1 MPLRQP
7 DRKLTM
13 VAFVRDLDPALLA
26 LIKGVWSVA
35 GATPGWLTSFE
46 RGLDR
51 LHFTILG
58 LEAVS
63 VDGRLANYHALKNS
77 NRLAWCDYTGL
88 LDLFRLYEPDQL
100 VCSVRMGSYQPC
112 DCHADA
118 LSVWRCPSGGIHSF
132 GKSAHLRSSE
142 VGRKLMLTGWPAGGN
157 VTPTFDRA
165 LYHLRRRAENWGFHD
180 KYHALE
186 RPEWQ
191 DDDFYGA
198 IADLSEELYTD
209 RTLLRSL
216 EKAIRDHLAGVAPV
230 IVPVPLS
237 ALSV

>member
-1 MPLRQP
+1 
-7 DRKLTM
+7 
-13 VAFVRDLDPALLA
+13 
-26 LIKGVWSVA
+26 
-35 GATPGWLTSFE
+35 
-46 RGLDR
+46 
-51 LHFTILG
+51 
-58 LEAVS
+58 
-63 VDGRLANYHALKNS
+63 
-77 NRLAWCDYTGL
+77 
-88 LDLFRLYEPDQL
+88 
-100 VCSVRMGSYQPC
+100 
-112 DCHADA
+112 
-118 LSVWRCPSGGIHSF
+118 
-132 GKSAHLRSSE
+132 
-142 VGRKLMLTGWPAGGN
+142 MLTGWPAGGN

-237 ALSV
+237 ALSVVSYESDDFVSISGLERLQDLLKEPGRIQNLLPV